1 MCSSDLSMAREERAA
16 SFIWHNMP
24 QSAPGSLQPQEAFD
38 VAAFINSH
46 PRPDSPGKEGDWPM
60 GGAPKDVP
68 YATKG
73 HEPYRPPASLV
84 ARKNAAG
91 ALVPNP
97 PSVLR
102 KGDK

>member
-1 MCSSDLSMAREERAA
+1 MSREERAA

-24 QSAPGSLQPQEAFD
+24 QSSPGSLTPQQAFD

-46 PRPDSPGKEGDWPM
+46 PRPDSPGKENDWPM

-68 YATKG
+68 YATHK
-73 HEPYRPPASLV
+73 HEAYRPPVKLV
-84 ARKNAAG
+84 PRPSTPG

-97 PSVLR
+97 PPIARSGR
-102 KGDK
+102 